1 MILNKT
7 YYQSLWD
14 KFQNIQT
21 LSIDSLDNSVDLS
34 VKMILEHY
42 RKNESLHINFQNSKE
57 SILAVAR
64 QLFVEFANDIYLNH
78 YDLPDSFVV
87 GDKLKR
93 IRDNQYYEIT
103 KADKSRYTL
112 KQVLRKTKGE
122 ISPAIFPDMDY
133 DRITKGFVKVDS
145 GVSEK
150 TIKNYF
156 DFFAKLN
163 NQSSDFPRSNFDI
176 KTVFIAK
183 KPLWDSL
190 GIKNK
195 IPSTYFPNPREESN
209 LTETRS
215 IPALA
220 DCMIYFTPKYEVC
233 YQQLLQKGEKIKT
246 IVIFDTEA
254 DKLNQ
259 IMQDQLKYKFNVL
272 ILSNSNAPTKSQLIP
287 CWNWFKEELEIIDAL

>member
-1 MILNKT
+1 MILNNS

-14 KFQNIQT
+14 KFQNVQT
-21 LSIDSLDNSVDLS
+21 LSIERLDNAVDLS
-34 VKMILEHY
+34 VRMILEHY

-57 SILAVAR
+57 SILEIAR
-64 QLFVEFANDIYLNH
+64 QLFVELANDIYLNH

-93 IRDNQYYEIT
+93 IKDNQYYEIT
-103 KADKSRYTL
+103 KAEKGHYTIR
-112 KQVLRKTKGE
+112 QVLRKRKVE
-122 ISPAIFPDMDY
+122 ISPATIPVIDY
-133 DRITKGFVKVDS
+133 DKITKGFVKVDS

-150 TIKNYF
+150 TIKNYL

-163 NQSSDFPRSNFDI
+163 NQSCDFPRSNFEM
-176 KTVFIAK
+176 KSVFISK

-195 IPSTYFPNPREESN
+195 IPSTYFPNPREESH
-209 LTETRS
+209 LIETRS
-215 IPALA
+215 IPALS

-246 IVIFDTEA
+246 IVVLDTEA

-259 IMQDQLKYKFNVL
+259 IMQDQLKYKFNV
-272 ILSNSNAPTKSQLIP
+272 IVLSNSNTPTKSELIP
-287 CWNWFKEELEIIDAL
+287 CWNWFKEELAIIKAL